1 MIDCYSDLYFDK
13 IAREAFQLAEKIDL
27 FAVVGFDYTSTDRVT
42 MFDYVISRA
51 KIRRAVG
58 RPICA
63 DLEDALEFEFR
74 ERLYGW
80 KYAHGLIDDECLF

>member
-1 MIDCYSDLYFDK
+1 MNCYTDDTDK
-13 IAREAFQLAEKIDL
+13 IIDEAFQLAEKIDL
-27 FAVVGFDYTSTDRVT
+27 FAVVGFDYTSTDRLT
-42 MFDYVISRA
+42 WFEYIISRE

-58 RPICA
+58 RPICD

-80 KYAHGLIDDECLF
+80 KYANGLIDDDPFI